1 MNNNNINNTN
11 NSVDRRGLT
20 TLAFLIGMALIDGL
34 NSTEQSA
41 VGNFIMLIGQTLCTN
56 GSYTF
61 NDDWHNNVSPDT
73 LKKAGDIINN
83 SLHKL

>member
-1 MNNNNINNTN
+1 MSN
-11 NSVDRRGLT
+11 NSIDRRSLT
-20 TLAFLIGMALIDGL
+20 TVAFLIGLALIDGL

-61 NDDWHNNVSPDT
+61 NDDWKNGGNNEISKDT
-73 LKKAGDIINN
+73 LSKASNIINREIN
-83 SLHKL
+83 KL

>member
-1 MNNNNINNTN
+1 MNNNAI
-11 NSVDRRGLT
+11 DRRSLT
-20 TLAFLIGMALIDGL
+20 TLAFLIGIALIDGL

-61 NDDWHNNVSPDT
+61 NDDWQGHNGINKDT
-73 LKKAGDIINN
+73 LTKASNIINREIN
-83 SLHKL
+83 KL

>member
-1 MNNNNINNTN
+1 MNNNAI
-11 NSVDRRGLT
+11 DRRSLT
-20 TLAFLIGMALIDGL
+20 TIAFLIGLALIDGL

-61 NDDWHNNVSPDT
+61 NDDWHNGGSANISKET
-73 LKKAGDIINN
+73 LSKASSIINKEIN
-83 SLHKL
+83 KL

>member
-1 MNNNNINNTN
+1 MNNNNTN
-11 NSVDRRGLT
+11 NSIDRRALT

-34 NSTEQSA
+34 NSTEQGA

-61 NDDWHNNVSPDT
+61 NDDWHNSINTDA
-73 LKKAGDIINN
+73 LKKAGDIIND
-83 SLHKL
+83 SLNKL